1 MPRKQCESC
10 NNKHY
15 MPRIQCESCN
25 DKHYKSLGADFQPT
39 CYFLNR
45 QKPLFSIK
53 CKYMGKGESKK
64 ILLIDDDPTFIDI
77 STRAFKEAGIAYIT
91 AFNGIEAL
99 EKATSEKPVL
109 ILLDIM
115 MPGIDGFA
123 VLNNLKKGPATAKT
137 PVWMITNL
145 PGEMNK
151 ELAISLGATDYLVKA
166 ENTPSKICE
175 KVNSFLAST

>member
-1 MPRKQCESC
+1 
-10 NNKHY
+10 
-15 MPRIQCESCN
+15 
-25 DKHYKSLGADFQPT
+25 
-39 CYFLNR
+39 
-45 QKPLFSIK
+45 
-53 CKYMGKGESKK
+53 MGKGQSKK

-77 STRAFKEAGIAYIT
+77 STRSFKEVKIDFAT
-91 AFNGIEAL
+91 AFNGIEAI
-99 EKATSEKPVL
+99 EKAKSEKPAL

-123 VLNNLKKGPATAKT
+123 VLNKLKASPETAKI

-151 ELAISLGATDYLVKA
+151 ELAASLGASDYLVKA

-175 KVNSFLAST
+175 KINSFLANLG